1 MNASNLF
8 RAAVIVACIALA
20 IILSGCASIN
30 TRTLDSP
37 EKLTHTETRVFCS
50 LQRDEAS
57 VLSRWGLFAFAFDL
71 SQRDAPIICAP
82 PTPTPSVDILL
93 PDLTSIQPGAKAR

>member
-1 MNASNLF
+1 MNASNF
-8 RAAVIVACIALA
+8 YRAAFIVACIALA

-30 TRTLDSP
+30 TRTLDSADR
-37 EKLTHTETRVFCS
+37 LTHTETRVYCS

-57 VLSRWGLFAFAFDL
+57 IISRWGFFAFAFDL
-71 SQRDAPIICAP
+71 SQRDAPTVCAP
-82 PTPTPSVDILL
+82 PIMSPSVDILL